1 MITGSGAKIGFIT
14 TAGHRDVLPMMR
26 IIGRS
31 TGCSEI
37 ELKQYSYSEK
47 PTPIVPKTRIKE
59 VHERIDHK
67 GTVVM
72 PLNEASARKAV
83 RELEADGVQAIGV
96 CFLWSFKN
104 RSHEQ
109 RMREIILEEATDM
122 HVSISSDIV
131 PAVKEYERS
140 ATTAVNAHVAPLLTS
155 YLSRL
160 QDSLRDRGLDSPLLV
175 MQSMGGAMHASESE
189 HRSVNT
195 LSSGPAGGIV
205 AANFLG
211 DLLGHRNIIG
221 ADVGGTSFD
230 VGLISDG
237 EPIITSTSTVNQYTL
252 LAPTIDIVSIG
263 AGGGSIAWA
272 DLGRLKVGPMS
283 AGADPGP
290 ACYGRGGDNPTVTD
304 ADVALG
310 YIDPDYFLGGDFKLD
325 RKLAHEAIERKIAKP
340 LGMSVRD
347 AASGIIEIVNHH
359 MSDLIR
365 KMTIERG
372 YDPRDFVVYGFGGA
386 GPLHGGAFGRELGVK
401 EVVFPL
407 GNISAAFSALGL
419 AVSDLTNGDPAVG
432 PRAGTLRSGDRRPA
446 FQDARSGS
454 DREPQ
459 GRRRQARQ
467 NYRSSALSSF
477 VTRAKSTRWTRR
489 STAGRSPQRPSRARL
504 RRFEGR
510 YERLYGRGSGFR
522 EAGIELVTY
531 RSSRN
536 SPHSRRVSQEEGRLA
551 NATRQRLES
560 GLRIFT
566 GARSTKWSRRTYTA
580 ARSHPAW
587 RSTVRPS
594 IRFEATTGAGSPRSA
609 RQDRC
614 LWQCPN
620 HEHRSREMSKSVLKI
635 PGSEH
640 FAAQGKR
647 PEPSAISPQLK
658 IFPYDPA
665 HEVDPITL
673 EVVGHKLWQ
682 INDEQGQA
690 LKKISGSPVATDAN
704 DFTRRP
710 V

>member
-1 MITGSGAKIGFIT
+1 MSTMGVDTGGTFTDLIHLHDDGGIEVAKRPSTPPDFSAGVIDVVEAVDKGRNVLRDLDYFYHGTTVATNAMITGSGAKIGFIT

-31 TGCSEI
+31 TGRSEI
-37 ELKQYSYSEK
+37 ELKQYSYSDK

-59 VHERIDHK
+59 VHERIDYK
-67 GTVVM
+67 GSVVL

-104 RSHEQ
+104 RSHER
-109 RMREIILEEATDM
+109 RMREIILEEAPDM

-131 PAVKEYERS
+131 PAMKEYERS

-160 QDSLRDRGLDSPLLV
+160 QHSLRDRGLDSPLLV
-175 MQSMGGAMHASESE
+175 MQSMGGAMRASDSE
-189 HRSVNT
+189 LRSVNT

-205 AANFLG
+205 AAKFLG
-211 DLLGHRNIIG
+211 NLLGHRNIIG

-230 VGLISDG
+230 VGLIFDG

-304 ADVALG
+304 ADVVLG
-310 YIDPDYFLGGDFKLD
+310 YIDPDYFLGGDFRLD
-325 RKLAHEAIERKIAKP
+325 RKLAQEAIEKKIARP
-340 LGMSVRD
+340 LGISVRD

-419 AVSDLTNGDPAVG
+419 AVSDLTTVTQLSDLALAPFDAATVG
-432 PRAGTLRSGDRRPA
+432 RHFKTLEAEAIENLRGGGGKRGEITLQRIVELRYKGQVHQVDTPV
-446 FQDARSGS
+446 GG
-454 DREPQ
+454 
-459 GRRRQARQ
+459 GR
-467 NYRSSALSSF
+467 
-477 VTRAKSTRWTRR
+477 VT
-489 STAGRSPQRPSRARL
+489 SRTLEAAIEE
-504 RRFEGR
+504 FERR

-531 RSSRN
+531 RVLGTAHIQDASL
-536 SPHSRRVSQEEGRLA
+536 Q
-551 NATRQRLES
+551 
-560 GLRIFT
+560 
-566 GARSTKWSRRTYTA
+566 KKA
-580 ARSHPAW
+580 ARKRDAAAARIGCENLYWREIDQVVETDIYGSKIAPGMAFDGPA
-587 RSTVRPS
+587 V
-594 IRFEATTGAGSPRSA
+594 IRFEATTALVHPGQRARIDPYGNVRITNTGAG
-609 RQDRC
+609 
-614 LWQCPN
+614 
-620 HEHRSREMSKSVLKI
+620 K
-635 PGSEH
+635 
-640 FAAQGKR
+640 
-647 PEPSAISPQLK
+647 
-658 IFPYDPA
+658 
-665 HEVDPITL
+665 
-673 EVVGHKLWQ
+673 
-682 INDEQGQA
+682 
-690 LKKISGSPVATDAN
+690 
-704 DFTRRP
+704 
-710 V
+710 